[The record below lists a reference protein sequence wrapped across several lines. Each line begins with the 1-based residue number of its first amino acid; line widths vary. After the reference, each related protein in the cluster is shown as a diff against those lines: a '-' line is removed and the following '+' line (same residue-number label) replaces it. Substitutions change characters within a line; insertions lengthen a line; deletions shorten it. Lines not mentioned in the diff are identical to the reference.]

1 MKKGEELEIEIL
13 DVKFPNKPY
22 GILEN
27 KTVYPKSYNIPGQII
42 KGKIKKMRKD
52 KIDLGNIEVIKK
64 AHNEIEAKCK
74 DFHICGGCT
83 YQHLPYE
90 AQLDLKEKQ
99 VKKLLNEKIEKSENF
114 LGIVPS
120 EKQFE
125 YRNKMELTFGNSEKD
140 GPLTLGLHKRGSFY
154 DIITIDSCILMDEDF
169 RKITNFTIDLFSKED
184 LSFYHKMSHEGFLR
198 NLIIRKGE
206 FTGELLINLVTSSQL
221 DYDISRWKEGL
232 LNLKLDKNIIGLI
245 WTINDNISDAVNSEK
260 ELILYGNKDFH
271 EKLLGYS
278 FQISPYSFFQ
288 TNSSGAELL
297 YLKVL
302 EFISETENKII
313 FDLFSGTG
321 TIGQIVSKKAK
332 YVYGIELVEEAVEK
346 ANENAKLNGLN
357 NCEFLAGDVFKKIDE
372 LKERNIEPD
381 IIILD
386 PPRAGVG
393 EKALNK
399 ILDYDANEMIY
410 VSCNPKTLALDLEI
424 IIKRGYLVE
433 KVICVDMFPNTPH
446 VETCV
451 LLSHKNSQTSPPSL

>member
-1 MKKGEELEIEIL
+1 MRKGEELEIEIL

-22 GILEN
+22 GVFEN

-52 KIDLGNIEVIKK
+52 KIELGNIEVLKK
-64 AHNEIEAKCK
+64 ASNQIEPECK
-74 DFHICGGCT
+74 YFHMCGGCT

-90 AQLDLKEKQ
+90 AQLDLKEQQ
-99 VKKLLNEKIEKSENF
+99 VIKLLNERIDKKEKF

-120 EKQFE
+120 QKQFE

-140 GPLTLGLHKRGSFY
+140 GPLTLGLHKRASFY
-154 DIITIDSCILMDEDF
+154 DIITIDTCILMDEDF
-169 RKITNFTIDLFSKED
+169 RKIANFTIDLFIKED

-198 NLIIRKGE
+198 NLVIRKGE

-221 DYDISRWKEGL
+221 DYDITKWKEGI

-245 WTINDNISDAVNSEK
+245 WTINDNVSDAVNSDREI
-260 ELILYGNKDFH
+260 ILHGNKDFH

-297 YLKVL
+297 YTKVL
-302 EFISETENKII
+302 EFISDTENKII

-321 TIGQIVSKKAK
+321 TIGQIVSKKAS
-332 YVYGIELVEEAVEK
+332 YVYGIELIEEAVEK
-346 ANENAKLNGLN
+346 ANENAKLNKLN

-372 LKERNIEPD
+372 LKERDINPD

-393 EKALNK
+393 EKTLNK
-399 ILDYDANEMIY
+399 ILAYDVNEIVY
-410 VSCNPKTLALDLEI
+410 VSCNPKTLALDLEM
-424 IIKRGYLVE
+424 IIKSGFSVE
-433 KVICVDMFPNTPH
+433 KVVCVDMFPNTPH
-446 VETCV
+446 VEVVCK
-451 LLSHKNSQTSPPSL
+451 LARENKAL